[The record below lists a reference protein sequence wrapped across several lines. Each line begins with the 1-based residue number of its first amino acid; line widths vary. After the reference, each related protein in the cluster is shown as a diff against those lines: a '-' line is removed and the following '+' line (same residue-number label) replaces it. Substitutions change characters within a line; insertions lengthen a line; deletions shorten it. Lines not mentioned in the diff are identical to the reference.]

1 MMSKLQEVSDCSLTA
16 LSETQIIQPNDQ
28 TVVNNKLEKMRK
40 EAVAA
45 YFMVRTFNLSA
56 ENQKNQE
63 KSQVRVVSV
72 AADILI
78 AMRQLCHGGSRCF
91 EV

>member
-1 MMSKLQEVSDCSLTA
+1 
-16 LSETQIIQPNDQ
+16 
-28 TVVNNKLEKMRK
+28 VNNKLEKMWK

-45 YFMVRTFNLSA
+45 NFMVPTFNLSA
-56 ENQKNQE
+56 TTEKNQE

-72 AADILI
+72 AADILM
-78 AMRQLCHGGSRCF
+78 AMRQICRAGMRCF